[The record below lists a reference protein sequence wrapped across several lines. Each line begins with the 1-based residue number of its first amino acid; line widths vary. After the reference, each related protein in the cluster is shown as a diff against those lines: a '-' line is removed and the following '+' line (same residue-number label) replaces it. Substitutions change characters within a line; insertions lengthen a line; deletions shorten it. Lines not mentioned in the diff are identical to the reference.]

1 MNLTSYAKEN
11 LPRERL
17 HAQGAGALSNAEL
30 VALILKS
37 GTKQENILD
46 LCQKLLAKYSLEQL
60 AQVSLQQLQQEHGIG
75 VAKASQLIAVFE
87 LGKRLKPQR
96 GGNVVRNA
104 REVAEMYL
112 KRFSEEKQE
121 NFVAVYL
128 DTKQK
133 IIADQIITK
142 GTLNMSLIHP
152 REVFY
157 GAIRHCAHSLL
168 ILHNHPS
175 GDPTPSE
182 EDLRVTHVLQETGE
196 IMQIPVVD
204 HIILGQGRWW
214 SWKEQTLSFF
224 T

>member
-1 MNLTSYAKEN
+1 MNLTSFAPEN

-17 HAQGAGALSNAEL
+17 QAQGAGALSNAEL

-37 GTKQENILD
+37 GTKQDNILD

-60 AQVSLQQLQQEHGIG
+60 AQASLQQLQQEHGIG

-87 LGKRLKPQR
+87 LGKRLTPKVKTTSIR
-96 GGNVVRNA
+96 TAKDIAETYLVRFA
-104 REVAEMYL
+104 A
-112 KRFSEEKQE
+112 EKQE

-128 DTKQK
+128 DTKHK
-133 IIADQIITK
+133 IIADQVITK

-157 GAIRHCAHSLL
+157 GAIKHCAHSL
-168 ILHNHPS
+168 IVLHNHPS

-182 EDLRVTHVLQETGE
+182 EDLRVTQVLQETGE

-204 HIILGQGRWW
+204 HIILGHTSWW
-214 SWKEQTLSFF
+214 SWREQHS
-224 T
+224 